1 MISSSY
7 FFIALFLSFLIGSNT
22 VLAEVKEYTLVVN
35 GAYIVKTD
43 ENISRE
49 GSLVNGSLP
58 SPIIEAPE
66 GDTLM
71 ITVNYSLAWNGEW
84 FEKISEACNEI
95 LLTLFYLTLYYFTCV
110 LYNLFIMQ

>member
-7 FFIALFLSFLIGSNT
+7 FIIALFLSLLIGSNT

-43 ENISRE
+43 ENGEPISRE

-58 SPIIEAPE
+58 GPIIEAPE

-71 ITVNYSLAWNGEW
+71 ITVINEQDQSSDEASLHWHGM
-84 FEKISEACNEI
+84 FQVSGSKK
-95 LLTLFYLTLYYFTCV
+95 
-110 LYNLFIMQ
+110 